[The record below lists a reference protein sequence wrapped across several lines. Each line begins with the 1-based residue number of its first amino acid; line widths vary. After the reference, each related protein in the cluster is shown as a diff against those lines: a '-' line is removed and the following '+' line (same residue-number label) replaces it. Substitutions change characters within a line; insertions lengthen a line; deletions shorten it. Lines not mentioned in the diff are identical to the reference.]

1 MAWVDESINF
11 FHSFMLCVV
20 EGSGFIIHLVACPP
34 GRPLTPRATP
44 LSIYYDRAPTRT
56 TFISSPLL
64 FRLISCLCR
73 RFNDLLLL
81 LGVIILLLLPSPSSS
96 HAVGQCTL
104 FRRIIL
110 RPPPPR
116 TDRSSSITVVIVVIA
131 PGTNATVPS
140 PLCSSGPPG
149 RIIISEEGRSRSVVA
164 VIVHREPTTISR
176 HRILRLQRNGGR
188 KRRRI
193 SCHGGRRSA

>member
-11 FHSFMLCVV
+11 FHSYVWWKAELSYNF
-20 EGSGFIIHLVACPP
+20 VACPP
-34 GRPLTPRATP
+34 GRPPTPRATP

-64 FRLISCLCR
+64 FRLFSCLCR
-73 RFNDLLLL
+73 RVNDLLLL
-81 LGVIILLLLPSPSSS
+81 LGVIILLLPSPSSS

-164 VIVHREPTTISR
+164 AIVHREPTTISR

-188 KRRRI
+188 KRRRV